1 MGRTKVTLTLKGFD
15 ALLEQIQE
23 ANGSIKAATERAL
36 EAGAKLIS
44 DDIRAGATARKIP
57 TGNMITPKTEWNGN
71 RASIKAGFEL
81 GSYDPRNPSD
91 GYKALFIEY
100 GSPADGG
107 NRTTKAGKNRGRVNA
122 DPFIRPA
129 LTRNKKAVQAAQQK
143 ALEQILSDLGG

>member
-1 MGRTKVTLTLKGFD
+1 MGKVKLTLTLKGFD
-15 ALLEQIQE
+15 KLLEQIQE
-23 ANGSIKAATERAL
+23 ADGDIKEATERAL

-44 DDIRAGATARKIP
+44 DDIRAWATARNIP
-57 TGNMITPKTEWNGN
+57 TGNMIKPKAEWNGN

-81 GSYDPRNPSD
+81 GAYDPRKPSD
-91 GYKALFIEY
+91 GYLALFKEY
-100 GSPADGG
+100 GATADGG
-107 NRTTKAGKNRGRVNA
+107 KRTTKTGKNRGRVIA

>member
-36 EAGAKLIS
+36 ESSAKLIS
-44 DDIRAGATARKIP
+44 QDIKAGATARNIP
-57 TGNMITPKTEWNGN
+57 TASMIDPKTEWNGN

-100 GSPADGG
+100 GLPADGG
-107 NRTTKAGKNRGRVNA
+107 NRTTKAGKNRGRVTAN
-122 DPFIRPA
+122 PFIRPA
-129 LTRNKKAVQAAQQK
+129 LTQNKKNVQAAQRK
-143 ALEQILSDLGG
+143 ALERILKNLGG